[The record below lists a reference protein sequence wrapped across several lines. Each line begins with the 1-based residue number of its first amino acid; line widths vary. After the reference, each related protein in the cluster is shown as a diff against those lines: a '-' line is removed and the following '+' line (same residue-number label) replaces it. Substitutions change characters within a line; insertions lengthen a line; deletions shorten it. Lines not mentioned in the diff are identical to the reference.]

1 MKTFFLVLALL
12 MQGLFTSS
20 ISGTSLLVATTLS
33 PFDPTDIPIIPGV
46 RQYKGLMVLLD
57 TRAFAEAVII
67 PKLPLL
73 LTLANGAV
81 ATDITDVRLY
91 DGNIPITTGLN
102 ILNPTRAGPHLIS
115 FDGTGLLREK
125 GKQTVLYL
133 RFDLRAT
140 AIGTFQWSVP
150 TNLTEMQASGLT
162 TAMKIVPDL
171 IGDGN
176 GPLLSVYGTK
186 FGAQTCI
193 SGVDL
198 RNADLGLVTLNGT
211 LSQCVPYRVEASTD
225 LATWKPLAFVS
236 ASASGILHEMFPLGS
251 HYQERVFFRLR
262 EVENGL
268 EVSLENPYL
277 AIQKVSPG
285 ALNVNLLSL
294 RYFNGRPEALQ
305 IRQIALKLNTTGQ
318 FSSAVFQDRKV
329 TVWYN
334 GIKIG
339 EVAFFSG
346 ASKSYG
352 RLYSEVTIP
361 PLNQALNGSVV
372 LDIKGDI
379 SLLAPNGG
387 ATLGD
392 LVTVDYDGEN
402 VGINGNYAV
411 GMDSGMN
418 VLGSTLSTTSA
429 GVKII
434 AP

>member
-1 MKTFFLVLALL
+1 MAMLL
-12 MQGLFTSS
+12 QGLFTSS
-20 ISGTSLLVATTLS
+20 ISGASLTVSTTLS
-33 PFDPTDIPIIPGV
+33 PFDPTDAPIIAGV
-46 RQYKGLMVLLD
+46 LQYKGLQILLD
-57 TRAFAEAVII
+57 TRVSVETVYIQ
-67 PKLPLL
+67 KLPLVL
-73 LTLANGAV
+73 SLSNGAM
-81 ATDITDVRLY
+81 ATDITNVRMY
-91 DGNIPITTGLN
+91 DGNTLVTRGSN
-102 ILNPTRAGPHLIS
+102 VLNPTQAGPQLIP
-115 FDGTGLLREK
+115 FDGTGLIREK
-125 GKQTVLYL
+125 GMQTVLYL
-133 RFDLRAT
+133 RFNLRAT
-140 AIGTFQWSVP
+140 ATGTFQWSVP
-150 TNLTEMQASGLT
+150 TNLTEMQVAGLT
-162 TAMKIVPDL
+162 TATKVIPELV
-171 IGDGN
+171 GN
-176 GPLLSVYGTK
+176 GKGPLLSVYGTK
-186 FGAQTCI
+186 LGAQTLV
-193 SGVDL
+193 SDVDL